1 MVRRLACSS
10 RTLRRAAGPLVAL
23 VVLLA
28 FAAPAVAQTVTGVS
42 PDAGAPGG
50 ATPVTITGSG
60 FTDATAVDFGTG
72 NPAAFVVDS
81 DGQITATSPPGSGTV
96 DVTVTANGTASATGP
111 ADQYTYEN
119 APTVTALS
127 TGAGPLSGG
136 TSVTITGTNLT
147 DATGVSFGAT
157 PATSFTVVNSTTI
170 TTTSPGV
177 AQPGTVDV
185 SVTTPVATSGI
196 NPPGDQFSYDPVPA
210 VTNVQPNAGPFAG
223 GSTVAISGSGFTGAT
238 AVDFGNGQPAQFT
251 VNSDSSITA
260 TSPAGSG
267 TVSITVTTPGGTSAS
282 GGSAEAFSY
291 GPVPVVTGVSAKA
304 GPVQGGTAVT
314 ISGTGFTGATK
325 VMFGSTAAGTFTVVN
340 STKITTTSPEVAQ
353 AGTVDVTVT
362 TPVATS
368 DVNPPGD
375 QFSYDPVPAV
385 TNVQP
390 DVGPLA
396 GDTSVAITG
405 SGFTG
410 ATAVDFGSGQPALF
424 TVNSDSSITATSPGG
439 SGTVSITVTTTG
451 GTSASGGSA
460 EEFTYTAA
468 PGVTGVSPNTGP
480 LKGGTSVTISGTGF
494 TGATKVMFGSTP
506 ASSFKVNSD
515 SQITASPPLTS
526 HAGSVDVTVTTNDGT
541 SANGSADLFTYDSV
555 PTVSGVGPRAGPL
568 SGGST
573 LTISGAGFTGVGSTT
588 VAVGANAATVLTVSS
603 TQITATLPAAA
614 SGGTVNVTVTT
625 PGGTS
630 ATSAADQFTYDPVPV
645 VAGVSPASGPSGG
658 RTAVTINGSGFTGAT
673 AVDFAGVQAPFT
685 FVSDAEITA
694 TSPAGSV
701 GAADVTVTTPGGTSA
716 TSTADH
722 FTYFPAP
729 VVTGVSPG
737 AGPLAGGTMVT
748 ITGTGLTGATA
759 VSFGLSAGTQVT
771 VVSDTEVTAVSPGG
785 SAGAV
790 GVTVTTPGGTSSLT
804 PPDSDQDFTYT
815 NGPTITNLTPAAGP
829 LAGGTAVTITG
840 TNLANASVAFG
851 STDVTPAS
859 SSATSITVTSPP
871 ASQAGE
877 VNVIVSTAGGNS
889 PTTGTASQFS
899 YDSVPT
905 VAGITPSDGLDTGGT
920 KVTVTGSGFS
930 TGSTTVAFGAK
941 AAQAVTVI
949 SNTELTA
956 TAPAESIGTIDISVT
971 TPGGTSTASSADRY
985 TFTPLPKPSIVKL
998 SPSIGPLGGG
1008 TKVTISGSKFTGATA
1023 VKFGAEPALSY
1034 VVESDTEITA
1044 VSPPLAA
1051 GTVDVTITT
1060 PVGGTSEAVA
1070 ADRFTYERAPDVSI
1084 GPASLAQRRATV
1096 RGSIDP
1102 NGLPVIGCEFQYG
1115 STGVYG
1121 HAAPCSF
1128 VTLDSSGAL
1137 VSAKLNGLEP
1147 GARYH
1152 YRLVVT
1158 TASGTTHGPDWTFST
1173 SPLPVVGTPLIGLLL
1188 ERRTRPAGF
1197 IGRLLGVQGISRAA
1211 IGERIVVRC
1220 IVACSGTLSLR
1231 IHLVNQRS
1239 MRRRVSLPT
1248 AFPLSTATRI
1258 QIDVSAPGK
1267 LSRYARYS
1275 FTPAGRSIAVH
1286 ITRSGCLSPA
1296 GLIAGCPRA
1305 PG

>member
-1 MVRRLACSS
+1 MVRRLTSS
-10 RTLRRAAGPLVAL
+10 GGTLRSAAALLVAL
-23 VVLLA
+23 VGLLA
-28 FAAPAVAQTVTGVS
+28 LAAPAVAQTVTGVS
-42 PDAGAPGG
+42 PDAGVPGG
-50 ATPVTITGSG
+50 ATSVTIIGSG
-60 FTDATAVDFGTG
+60 FTGATEVDFGTG
-72 NPAAFVVDS
+72 NSAPFMIDS

-96 DVTVTANGTASATGP
+96 DVTVTADGTTSATSP

-119 APTVTALS
+119 APTVTGLS
-127 TGAGPLSGG
+127 SSAGPLKGG

-157 PATSFTVVNSTTI
+157 PATSFTVVNSTKI
-170 TTTSPGV
+170 TTTSPG
-177 AQPGTVDV
+177 
-185 SVTTPVATSGI
+185 
-196 NPPGDQFSYDPVPA
+196 
-210 VTNVQPNAGPFAG
+210 
-223 GSTVAISGSGFTGAT
+223 
-238 AVDFGNGQPAQFT
+238 
-251 VNSDSSITA
+251 
-260 TSPAGSG
+260 
-267 TVSITVTTPGGTSAS
+267 
-282 GGSAEAFSY
+282 
-291 GPVPVVTGVSAKA
+291 
-304 GPVQGGTAVT
+304 
-314 ISGTGFTGATK
+314 
-325 VMFGSTAAGTFTVVN
+325 
-340 STKITTTSPEVAQ
+340 VAQ

-390 DVGPLA
+390 NAGPLA
-396 GDTSVAITG
+396 GGTSVAISG

-410 ATAVDFGSGQPALF
+410 ATAVDFGNGQSAAQF
-424 TVNSDSSITATSPGG
+424 TVNSDSSITATSPPG

-460 EEFTYTAA
+460 EEFTYAAA

-494 TGATKVMFGSTP
+494 TGATKVMFGST
-506 ASSFKVNSD
+506 AATSFKVNSD
-515 SQITASPPLTS
+515 AQITASSPPTS
-526 HAGSVDVTVTTNDGT
+526 HTGSVDVTVTTADGT
-541 SANGSADLFTYDSV
+541 SATGSADLFTYDAV
-555 PTVSGVGPRAGPL
+555 PTVSSVSPRAGPL
-568 SGGST
+568 SGGAT
-573 LTISGAGFTGVGSTT
+573 FTINGTGFTGAST
-588 VAVGANAATVLTVSS
+588 VAVGPNAATVLTVSS
-603 TQITATLPAAA
+603 TQITAQLPAATNT
-614 SGGTVNVTVTT
+614 GTVNVTVTT

-630 ATSAADQFTYDPVPV
+630 ATSSADDFTYDSVPV
-645 VAGVSPASGPSGG
+645 VASVSPAVGPAGG
-658 RTAVTINGSGFTGAT
+658 GTSVTINGSGFTGAT
-673 AVDFAGVQAPFT
+673 AVDFAGVQASFT
-685 FVSDAEITA
+685 FVSDAKITA
-694 TSPAGSV
+694 TSPTGSV

-729 VVTGVSPG
+729 AVTGVSPG

-759 VSFGLSAGTQVT
+759 VSFGSSAGTQVT
-771 VVSDTEVTAVSPGG
+771 VVSATEVTAVSPGG

-804 PPDSDQDFTYT
+804 PPDRDQDFTYT
-815 NGPTITNLTPAAGP
+815 NGPTITSLTPAAGP
-829 LAGGTAVTITG
+829 LAGGTAVTIIG

-851 STDVTPAS
+851 STDVTPTS

-877 VNVIVSTAGGNS
+877 VNVVVSTAGGNS

-941 AAQAVTVI
+941 AAQSVTVI
-949 SNTELTA
+949 SDAELTA
-956 TAPAESIGTIDISVT
+956 TAPAEAIGTIDIRVT
-971 TPGGTSTASSADRY
+971 TPGGTSAASSADQY
-985 TFTPLPKPSIVKL
+985 TFTPLPKPAIVKL

-1034 VVESDTEITA
+1034 VVDSDTEITA

-1096 RGSIDP
+1096 RGSVNP

-1115 STGVYG
+1115 TTGVYG

-1128 VTLDSSGAL
+1128 VTVDSSGAL

-1158 TASGTTHGPDWTFST
+1158 TASGTTRGPDWTFST
-1173 SPLPVVGTPLIGLLL
+1173 NPLPVVGTPLIGLLL

-1197 IGRLLGVQGISRAA
+1197 IGKLLGVQGISRAA

-1231 IHLVNQRS
+1231 IHLVNRRS

-1258 QIDVSAPGK
+1258 EIDVSAPGK